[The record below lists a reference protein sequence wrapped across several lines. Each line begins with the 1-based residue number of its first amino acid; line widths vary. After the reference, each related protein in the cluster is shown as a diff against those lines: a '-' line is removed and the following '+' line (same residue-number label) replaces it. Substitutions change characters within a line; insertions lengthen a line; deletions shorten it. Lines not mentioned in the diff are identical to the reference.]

1 VIGADERTCTQLEE
15 VLAAEQQ
22 TERYLER
29 QFSRYVLK
37 KAAAQGWQTGAKAP
51 KADGKQGGDQ
61 PAAASKPG
69 AAAAAAGD
77 EDAGAA
83 DDGKGKGKAE
93 GGQEQ
98 KKPAGQKEG
107 AEGEGEVSAEVLK
120 QRRERSLLYTE
131 ARRLARQHGG
141 VLDSDGHGAAGAADE
156 EEAEADGSSADFEAQ
171 FGVYASP
178 HVLLHALGTRWRSER
193 LLESVRPL
201 YVVMYDPDAAFVR
214 CLCASPAQTLP
225 AIVSIWV

>member
-1 VIGADERTCTQLEE
+1 MIGADERTCTQLEE

-61 PAAASKPG
+61 PAAAAKKPG

-83 DDGKGKGKAE
+83 GDGKGKGSRR
-93 GGQEQ
+93 
-98 KKPAGQKEG
+98 AGR
-107 AEGEGEVSAEVLK
+107 S
-120 QRRERSLLYTE
+120 RRSRQG
-131 ARRLARQHGG
+131 RRRGRRG
-141 VLDSDGHGAAGAADE
+141 RG
-156 EEAEADGSSADFEAQ
+156 
-171 FGVYASP
+171 
-178 HVLLHALGTRWRSER
+178 R
-193 LLESVRPL
+193 
-201 YVVMYDPDAAFVR
+201 
-214 CLCASPAQTLP
+214 
-225 AIVSIWV
+225 